1 MLRPEDLYHTG
12 VVVDD
17 LGTAIKRMQAV
28 AGYEFTDV
36 MVYPMSVETA
46 QGVIEVTFRFVYSL
60 QMPYVELVDAIPG
73 TVWTPAPGNAA
84 HHLGFFVDDL
94 WREAAEL
101 AAAGF
106 EREVCG
112 LDGGQPGIFAY
123 YRDPLGVRIELVDR
137 AVFRQSFAFMVPE
150 RAEGR
155 S

>member
-60 QMPYVELVDAIPG
+60 RCP
-73 TVWTPAPGNAA
+73 T
-84 HHLGFFVDDL
+84 
-94 WREAAEL
+94 
-101 AAAGF
+101 
-106 EREVCG
+106 
-112 LDGGQPGIFAY
+112 
-123 YRDPLGVRIELVDR
+123 
-137 AVFRQSFAFMVPE
+137 S
-150 RAEGR
+150 